1 MWNFQCA
8 DTREWAG
15 YGINPE
21 SHIVQVVRQI
31 IDTTRR
37 GDSID
42 LGLSITSSGS
52 SVSPSTETPSGV
64 SSPVPADD
72 DDESL
77 QCIFEIHHRLQSLEM
92 PAEGTTP
99 TNLNPPRTSERPDP
113 NFGSVLLQRLLLRCD
128 ASLASEAPDDII
140 SGRTFEVKLRLQRG
154 SPEAI
159 NAKSSTI
166 SEQSSTLLSGVRL
179 GTEPSL
185 EELTQFAET
194 LRGKK
199 VTLYAST
206 ASSFAH
212 HLTSYLTAW
221 GLDVSHLSSE
231 ADADSTPNAN
241 EAPAPPGRERGQPLA
256 QDPRCSAMNGSNR
269 PAQSLSFVMIDD
281 DVSVLRDRLRKYRA
295 EQPVPLN
302 LHSRKRPSLAAH
314 HRPKSSPQVA
324 RSLGFGSQAS
334 SPYAPV
340 VLVHFT
346 SLSNYK
352 LVKEIIHCEL
362 ASHSYAT
369 YPPEVMIIPKP
380 AGPRRFLTALHT
392 AVTKPIVDPF
402 FTPIA
407 TSPLSPGLHNSPF
420 FNLPQ
425 TSPKSPSSRPSTS
438 ARSNSD
444 RSTRSARDGT
454 GEHHP
459 HAPPSPLS
467 LADNMEYFPETQSPV
482 RLGQTPSSGLV
493 ISSPDGQPAGI
504 IFQPRAKSAKPIAP
518 SPSGILVDRD
528 KPQFLV
534 PNTDRLRGS
543 TPRRPSDGE
552 QKKQSQSPLSFAAL
566 HSNVLGSALEASPIE
581 GVMPLSGAP
590 KAKAKRAISPQVDEP
605 SPSSP
610 LSPPSRN
617 TSTVDL
623 RKVSSPPGSPTA
635 GDPPPSAIARRA
647 GRRTT
652 HDGKPST
659 PPTAL
664 GKLGKGQPD
673 SSIIP
678 PISVLIVDGTDF
690 KFTPHCPPNRVY

>member
-1 MWNFQCA
+1 M
-8 DTREWAG
+8 
-15 YGINPE
+15 
-21 SHIVQVVRQI
+21 VQVVRQI
-31 IDTTRR
+31 IDTARR

-42 LGLSITSSGS
+42 VGLSITSSTTGS
-52 SVSPSTETPSGV
+52 SVSPSTETPNSSGV

-72 DDESL
+72 DETL
-77 QCIFEIHHRLQSLEM
+77 LCVFEIHHRLQSPEM
-92 PAEGTTP
+92 PTDGTTP
-99 TNLNPPRTSERPDP
+99 TYPNPPRTSERPDP
-113 NFGSVLLQRLLLRCD
+113 NFDSMLFRRLLLRSG
-128 ASLASEAPDDII
+128 ASLSSEVPDDIT
-140 SGRTFEVKLRLQRG
+140 SGRTYEVKLGLLRG
-154 SPEAI
+154 SPAAI
-159 NAKSSTI
+159 SAKSSAI
-166 SEQSSTLLSGVRL
+166 SDQPSTLLSGVRL

-221 GLDVSHLSSE
+221 GLDVSHVSSE
-231 ADADSTPNAN
+231 PDADTTPGAS
-241 EAPAPPGRERGQPLA
+241 EAPAHSGRERGSSVT
-256 QDPRCSAMNGSNR
+256 QDPRGTAMNGSIR
-269 PAQSLSFVMIDD
+269 PAQALSFVMIDD
-281 DVSVLRDRLRKYRA
+281 DVSVLRERLRKYRA
-295 EQPVPLN
+295 EQPIPLN

-324 RSLGFGSQAS
+324 RSLGFGSQAP
-334 SPYAPV
+334 SPYGPV
-340 VLVHFT
+340 VVVHFT

-352 LVKEIIHCEL
+352 LVKEIIHCDL

-402 FTPIA
+402 FVPIA
-407 TSPLSPGLHNSPF
+407 TSPLSPGLHTSPF
-420 FNLPQ
+420 FNVPQ

-438 ARSNSD
+438 ARTNSD
-444 RSTRSARDGT
+444 RSVRSARDGT
-454 GEHHP
+454 GDHHP

-504 IFQPRAKSAKPIAP
+504 IFQPRPKSAKPVVP
-518 SPSGILVDRD
+518 SPGGILVDRD
-528 KPQFLV
+528 KPQFLA

-543 TPRRPSDGE
+543 TSRRLSDGE
-552 QKKQSQSPLSFAAL
+552 QKKQGSSPLSFAAL
-566 HSNVLGSALEASPIE
+566 HSNVLGNALEASSPIE
-581 GVMPLSGAP
+581 GLTPISSTP
-590 KAKAKRAISPQVDEP
+590 KAKTKRATSPQADEP
-605 SPSSP
+605 VPPSP

-617 TSTVDL
+617 INTVDL

-635 GDPPPSAIARRA
+635 GDAPLNAAARRP

-652 HDGKPST
+652 HDSKPST
-659 PPTAL
+659 PPTAS
-664 GKLGKGQPD
+664 GKMGKGQPD

-678 PISVLIVDGTDF
+678 PISVLIVDGMDF
-690 KFTPHCPPNRVY
+690 KHPQNLPTNRLSR